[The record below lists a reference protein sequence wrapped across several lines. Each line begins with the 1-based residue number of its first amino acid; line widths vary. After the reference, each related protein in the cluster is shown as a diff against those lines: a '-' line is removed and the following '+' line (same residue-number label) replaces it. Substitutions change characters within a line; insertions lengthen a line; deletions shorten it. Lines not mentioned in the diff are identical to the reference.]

1 MTDDFSTNTPP
12 ALISLTKGYIF
23 GLQFLFAFAPSI
35 AIAYQYAFP
44 PTDAHYMNFGLHHL
58 AIGVSTLISSFV
70 TWVTWLCYRS
80 SGEIFL
86 RWLAFGFLGFS
97 IIYACHGLFT
107 QWSNCNLGLFLIYGP
122 VSRLILALCLLLG
135 LLNYH
140 RPAAL
145 PQATAQLKSWRTFVL
160 LFIAL
165 DLLIALAFSHSG
177 SFCLT
182 EVGMENNSEFAGK
195 LRRGLEWGVVATTL
209 INIFSM
215 LARRIRG
222 PLMTLFMISLV
233 VFAQASISFL
243 LAKPWSH
250 QWWLAHAIFASGFLL
265 LSYGIMQAF
274 LSSRSFARVYSV
286 EELMAHLRDANLEL
300 ARLANTDPLTNIAN
314 RRSLMDSLAITIDQ
328 YHRYECRFSVL
339 MLDLDHFK
347 LINDTYGHAAGDWVL
362 QETVSRSSA
371 QLRSLDVFGRIGGEE
386 FAVLLPH
393 TGAEEAVRIAERL
406 CATLAETPII
416 FDGQIIPVTMSIG
429 VAEYSSDHGNG
440 ESLLRQADLCLYAAK
455 RRGRNRVESD
465 IHTSDL
471 QSDTPTASAT
481 LA

>member
-1 MTDDFSTNTPP
+1 
-12 ALISLTKGYIF
+12 
-23 GLQFLFAFAPSI
+23 
-35 AIAYQYAFP
+35 
-44 PTDAHYMNFGLHHL
+44 
-58 AIGVSTLISSFV
+58 
-70 TWVTWLCYRS
+70 
-80 SGEIFL
+80 
-86 RWLAFGFLGFS
+86 
-97 IIYACHGLFT
+97 
-107 QWSNCNLGLFLIYGP
+107 
-122 VSRLILALCLLLG
+122 
-135 LLNYH
+135 
-140 RPAAL
+140 
-145 PQATAQLKSWRTFVL
+145 
-160 LFIAL
+160 
-165 DLLIALAFSHSG
+165 
-177 SFCLT
+177 
-182 EVGMENNSEFAGK
+182 
-195 LRRGLEWGVVATTL
+195 
-209 INIFSM
+209 
-215 LARRIRG
+215 
-222 PLMTLFMISLV
+222 
-233 VFAQASISFL
+233 
-243 LAKPWSH
+243 
-250 QWWLAHAIFASGFLL
+250 
-265 LSYGIMQAF
+265 
-274 LSSRSFARVYSV
+274 
-286 EELMAHLRDANLEL
+286 
-300 ARLANTDPLTNIAN
+300 
-314 RRSLMDSLAITIDQ
+314 
-328 YHRYECRFSVL
+328 

>member
-145 PQATAQLKSWRTFVL
+145 PQA
-160 LFIAL
+160 
-165 DLLIALAFSHSG
+165 
-177 SFCLT
+177 
-182 EVGMENNSEFAGK
+182 
-195 LRRGLEWGVVATTL
+195 
-209 INIFSM
+209 
-215 LARRIRG
+215 
-222 PLMTLFMISLV
+222 P
-233 VFAQASISFL
+233 
-243 LAKPWSH
+243 
-250 QWWLAHAIFASGFLL
+250 
-265 LSYGIMQAF
+265 
-274 LSSRSFARVYSV
+274 
-286 EELMAHLRDANLEL
+286 
-300 ARLANTDPLTNIAN
+300 
-314 RRSLMDSLAITIDQ
+314 
-328 YHRYECRFSVL
+328 
-339 MLDLDHFK
+339 
-347 LINDTYGHAAGDWVL
+347 
-362 QETVSRSSA
+362 
-371 QLRSLDVFGRIGGEE
+371 
-386 FAVLLPH
+386 
-393 TGAEEAVRIAERL
+393 
-406 CATLAETPII
+406 
-416 FDGQIIPVTMSIG
+416 
-429 VAEYSSDHGNG
+429 
-440 ESLLRQADLCLYAAK
+440 
-455 RRGRNRVESD
+455 RN
-465 IHTSDL
+465 
-471 QSDTPTASAT
+471 
-481 LA
+481 

>member
-1 MTDDFSTNTPP
+1 MTDDFNTNTPP
-12 ALISLTKGYIF
+12 ALISLTKSYIC
-23 GLQFLFAFAPSI
+23 GLQFLFAFTPGI
-35 AIAYQYAFP
+35 AITYLYAFP
-44 PTDAHYMNFGLHHL
+44 PSDAQYMNFSLHHL

-107 QWSNCNLGLFLIYGP
+107 QLSNCNLGLFLIYGP
-122 VSRLILALCLLLG
+122 VSRLVLALCLLLG
-135 LLNYH
+135 LLNYN
-140 RPAAL
+140 RPADSL
-145 PQATAQLKSWRTFVL
+145 QVTAQLKSWRTLFL
-160 LFIAL
+160 LFIVL
-165 DLLIALAFSHSG
+165 DLLIVLAFSRSG
-177 SFCLT
+177 SFCLA
-182 EVGMENNSEFAGK
+182 EIGMTNSNEFASK

-243 LAKPWSH
+243 LAKPWNH

-300 ARLANTDPLTNIAN
+300 VRLANTDPLTNIAN
-314 RRSLMDSLAITIDQ
+314 RRSLMDSLAIAIDQ
-328 YHRYECRFSVL
+328 YHRYACRFSVL
-339 MLDLDHFK
+339 ILDLDHFK
-347 LINDTYGHAAGDWVL
+347 QINDTYGHAAGDWVL
-362 QETVSRSSA
+362 QETVSRSFA
-371 QLRSLDVFGRIGGEE
+371 QLRSMDVLGRIGGEE

-393 TGAEEAVRIAERL
+393 TGTEEAIHIAERL
-406 CATLAETPII
+406 RATLAETPII
-416 FDGQIIPVTMSIG
+416 FDGQTIPVTMSIG

-440 ESLLRQADLCLYAAK
+440 ESLLRQADFCLYEAK

-465 IHTSDL
+465 IDTSD
-471 QSDTPTASAT
+471 SPTSSVALT
-481 LA
+481 